1 MFEVKPSENDRLEET
16 EAKFLAVLEVD
27 FLGLQLGVLGLV
39 SIKIHSIPDKLY
51 NFVPSVAFIR
61 VVYSMFSFGM
71 VAIAALVLGDR
82 VLFWVLCR
90 AD

>member
-16 EAKFLAVLEVD
+16 EAKFLAVLEID
-27 FLGLQLGVLGLV
+27 FLGLQLEVFGLV
-39 SIKIHSIPDKLY
+39 FIKIHSIPDEFY

-61 VVYSMFSFGM
+61 VFHSMFSFGM